1 MLIVLR
7 LHGSEENKTKQVM
20 AVSRAAMLLATY
32 EPFDTITLED
42 ISFKAGTLSHTNTII
57 HDGGGSEW
65 DNLPHMAAV
74 NRVVGMP
81 FRPASIDVLIVSK
94 ALPKK
99 VRHVANA
106 IITIDVDDDDEMHHQ
121 LEFLSALGKTLKDAR
136 RYTSLINLGTM
147 RQIGSAGFNG
157 REHIKNDHYYH
168 MTFDMWSTGYE
179 GAYTSDYATNAE
191 QFNTY
196 TDALINNYRN
206 GMDGRT
212 E

>member
-7 LHGSEENKTKQVM
+7 IQGSEENKSKHVM
-20 AVSRAAMLLATY
+20 TVAKSATLLATN
-32 EPFDTITLED
+32 EPFYTISLGDASLKTD
-42 ISFKAGTLSHTNTII
+42 ALSHTNTII

-65 DNLPHMAAV
+65 DNLPHMAAI
-74 NRVVGMP
+74 NRVMRMP
-81 FRPASIDVLIVSK
+81 FRPASLDVLIVSK
-94 ALPKK
+94 TLPKNA
-99 VRHVANA
+99 HYLANA
-106 IITIDVDDDDEMHHQ
+106 VITIGVDDDDEMRCQ
-121 LEFLSALGKTLKDAR
+121 LEFLAALGKTFKDSR

-157 REHIKNDHYYH
+157 REHLSNDHYYH

-179 GAYTSDYATNAE
+179 GAYTSDYAANAE

>member
-7 LHGSEENKTKQVM
+7 LQGSEENKSKHVM
-20 AVSRAAMLLATY
+20 TVSRAAILLAVD

-57 HDGGGSEW
+57 HDDGGSEW

-74 NRVVGMP
+74 NRVMGMP
-81 FRPASIDVLIVSK
+81 FRPASLDVLVVSK
-94 ALPKK
+94 TLPKK
-99 VRHVANA
+99 ARYTANA

-121 LEFLSALGKTLKDAR
+121 LEFLSTLGKTLKDAR

-157 REHIKNDHYYH
+157 RERIKNDHYYH

-179 GAYTSDYATNAE
+179 GAYTSDYAINAE

>member
-7 LHGSEENKTKQVM
+7 LHGSDENKANQVE
-20 AVSRAAMLLATY
+20 AVSKAAMLLASS
-32 EPFDTITLED
+32 EPFTTLSLED
-42 ISFKAGTLSHTNTII
+42 IDFKEGSLTNTNTII

-65 DNLPHMAAV
+65 DNLPWMAAV
-74 NRVVGMP
+74 NRVMAMP
-81 FRPASIDVLIVSK
+81 HRPASIDVLIASK
-94 ALPKK
+94 ELPKK
-99 VRHVANA
+99 ARYATNA
-106 IITIDVDDDDEMHHQ
+106 ILTINVDDDVEMRQQ
-121 LEFLSALGKTLKDAR
+121 LEFLTAIGKTLKDAR

-157 REHIKNDHYYH
+157 RDRIKNDHYYH

-179 GAYTSDYATNAE
+179 GAYTSDYVANAE

>member
-7 LHGSEENKTKQVM
+7 LHGSEENKSKHVM
-20 AVSRAAMLLATY
+20 TVSRAAMLLAAD
-32 EPFDTITLED
+32 EPFDTITLEN
-42 ISFKAGTLSHTNTII
+42 ISFKAGNLSHANTII
-57 HDGGGSEW
+57 HDGGGSGW
-65 DNLPHMAAV
+65 DNLPHMTAV

-81 FRPASIDVLIVSK
+81 FRPASLDVLIVSK
-94 ALPKK
+94 ELPKK
-99 VRHVANA
+99 VGYIANA
-106 IITIDVDDDDEMHHQ
+106 IITIDVDDDDEMHYQ
-121 LEFLSALGKTLKDAR
+121 LEFLAALGKTFKDAR

-157 REHIKNDHYYH
+157 RERINNDHYYH

-179 GAYTSDYATNAE
+179 GAYTSDYTINAK
-191 QFNTY
+191 QFNIY
-196 TDALINNYRN
+196 TDALINNFKN